1 MQVVDGQM
9 QTLQTDFDNDGT
21 IDEVR
26 TSGGELVVAET
37 PQVDVDTLTPPQ
49 SSQSSA
55 TRVAERTLVPQVLGL
70 SVSTD
75 TLTTEQLQSLQV
87 LLADVQ
93 QVIKENKL
101 TTLDLTTI
109 SNVLEKSLLIITN

>member
-21 IDEVR
+21 VDEVR

-37 PQVDVDTLTPPQ
+37 PQVDVDTLTPTQ